1 MNFEKYTPQ
10 DFQQSKLHAFKYL
23 YIFLRKQELTS
34 ELLLQCDLDD
44 PEDFKNKK
52 PFIRAYEKLQQETGM
67 TDEALSEALV
77 IGMLINEYDLMIN
90 MNESELRDY
99 IQEFETESEIPFD
112 SENLSEDLLELWSG
126 ISEML
131 DNKKEQRNK
140 FKEIINDNFD
150 NKKEWPDS
158 FPPYS

>member
-1 MNFEKYTPQ
+1 
-10 DFQQSKLHAFKYL
+10 
-23 YIFLRKQELTS
+23 
-34 ELLLQCDLDD
+34 
-44 PEDFKNKK
+44 
-52 PFIRAYEKLQQETGM
+52 M